1 MPLLNKLDISHLYVI
16 IIVIL
21 SILLFTDSCCND
33 VVISEETTI
42 ETETLK
48 EIDSSSNQE
57 IKNQVPEQ
65 ISVVEHKD
73 SIEIIPEEKVHNQ
86 DPEKVKQVY
95 RYRDTTQF
103 KNAVVFSDILS
114 EGRILKIDL
123 KTSIDHLRT
132 TITNTKTVMRSPG
145 TFYVQPKMQ
154 FTPGLVSQ
162 VGTSI
167 LFIKG
172 NLGASAGINY
182 SFINPITPIS
192 FEVGVLIK
200 L

>member
-86 DPEKVKQVY
+86 DPERLSKC
-95 RYRDTTQF
+95 T
-103 KNAVVFSDILS
+103 DIATLLN
-114 EGRILKIDL
+114 LK
-123 KTSIDHLRT
+123 
-132 TITNTKTVMRSPG
+132 MR
-145 TFYVQPKMQ
+145 
-154 FTPGLVSQ
+154 
-162 VGTSI
+162 
-167 LFIKG
+167 
-172 NLGASAGINY
+172 
-182 SFINPITPIS
+182 
-192 FEVGVLIK
+192 
-200 L
+200 